1 MVGCNHF
8 FFRSLFT
15 PGCTDIPV
23 IADGGGGGSGSVT
36 PSQDMYWLQLIL
48 IHLRISPSREGERD

>member
-1 MVGCNHF
+1 MIVYLSGKCCVV
-8 FFRSLFT
+8 R
-15 PGCTDIPV
+15 TDIPV